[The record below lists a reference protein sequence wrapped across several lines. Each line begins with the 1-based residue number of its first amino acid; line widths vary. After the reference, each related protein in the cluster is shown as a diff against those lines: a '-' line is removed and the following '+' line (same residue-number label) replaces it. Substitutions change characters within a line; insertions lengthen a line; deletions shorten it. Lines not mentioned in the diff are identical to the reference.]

1 MEATFFKFSEFT
13 NSRQVSD
20 LSKCKIFELSN
31 DKLPLMIEISFF
43 SNSGYVFFLKIGLP
57 KEYFFIELL
66 R

>member
-13 NSRQVSD
+13 NSRQISD

-31 DKLPLMIEISFF
+31 DKLPLIIEISFF
-43 SNSGYVFFLKIGLP
+43 SNSGYVFFLKIGFP
-57 KEYFFIELL
+57 KEYFLIELF